1 MKTTIETLEFPCEIK
16 KKLKMK
22 VSMGNLEVEFIDGH
36 LIKFDKTN
44 LSVQEPYK
52 IIVNN
57 KHHTLVAL
65 LYNDEDKIYEQVIDE
80 MLDEEILD
88 KEDIDYIQNSYYSKN
103 SDEYER

>member
-57 KHHTLVAL
+57 KHHTLIAL
-65 LYNDEDKIYEQVIDE
+65 LYNDEDKIYLPNDNAIISITKYIS
-80 MLDEEILD
+80 ILNTMN
-88 KEDIDYIQNSYYSKN
+88 KMY
-103 SDEYER
+103 

>member
-57 KHHTLVAL
+57 KHHTLIAL
-65 LYNDEDKIYEQVIDE
+65 LYNDEDKIYLPNENAIISITKYIS
-80 MLDEEILD
+80 ILNTMN
-88 KEDIDYIQNSYYSKN
+88 KMY
-103 SDEYER
+103 

>member
-57 KHHTLVAL
+57 KHHTLIAL
-65 LYNDEDKIYEQVIDE
+65 LYNDEDKIYIPSDNAIISITKYIS
-80 MLDEEILD
+80 ILNTMNKMD
-88 KEDIDYIQNSYYSKN
+88 
-103 SDEYER
+103 

>member
-1 MKTTIETLEFPCEIK
+1 MKTTIENLEFPCEIK

-52 IIVNN
+52 IIVSN
-57 KHHTLVAL
+57 KKNTLI
-65 LYNDEDKIYEQVIDE
+65 LYFMIMKIKYIYPVI
-80 MLDEEILD
+80 MRLYL
-88 KEDIDYIQNSYYSKN
+88 
-103 SDEYER
+103 

>member
-57 KHHTLVAL
+57 KHHTLIAL
-65 LYNDEDKIYEQVIDE
+65 LYNDEDKIYIPRDNAIISITKYIS
-80 MLDEEILD
+80 ILNTMN
-88 KEDIDYIQNSYYSKN
+88 KMY
-103 SDEYER
+103 